1 MLRDSS
7 INFITYVNCMDIED
21 IANAHDTMGVE
32 FEINDGFVTAVLFKE
47 KED

>member
-7 INFITYVNCMDIED
+7 INFITYVNCMDIEN
-21 IANAHDTMGVE
+21 IAEAYDSMGCE